1 MSLSIRAMA
10 SLTGME
16 YSGGVMTN
24 DTQIFT
30 TPSDKPVL
38 VIGANGKTGRRLV
51 GRLSAANL
59 PFRAASRSSEIPFD
73 WNDRST
79 WNRAIEGTGSV
90 YITVYPDLSFPG
102 VSENVGVFANLAV
115 TLGAKRLVLLSGRG
129 EAGAQDAEERLR
141 KSGAEVTIV
150 RCSVFNQNFSES
162 FADAIRHG
170 RLSMPVGDIQ
180 EPFVDAEDI
189 ADVAFAAFTDDRHI
203 GETYELTGP
212 RLLTLP
218 QVVEELSR
226 AIGRPVR
233 FDPVSV
239 PQYARE
245 LVEHGFSEEES
256 LPVAQL
262 IADVMDGRNATLVD
276 GVKRALGRE
285 PRDFADF
292 ARAEVTAGTFDLEG
306 GEL

>member
-1 MSLSIRAMA
+1 MQNHTSSLS
-10 SLTGME
+10 
-16 YSGGVMTN
+16 
-24 DTQIFT
+24 
-30 TPSDKPVL
+30 TPANKPVL

-51 GRLSAANL
+51 DRFEAAGL
-59 PFRAASRSSEIPFD
+59 PYRAASRSSEIPFD

-79 WNRAIEGTGSV
+79 WNQAIEGCGSV

-102 VSENVGVFANLAV
+102 VAENVGIFANLAV
-115 TLGAKRLVLLSGRG
+115 TLGARRLVLLSGRG
-129 EAGAQDAEERLR
+129 EEGAQDAEARLHR
-141 KSGAEVTIV
+141 SGADVTIV

-203 GETYELTGP
+203 GEAYELTGP

-218 QVVEELSR
+218 QVVEELST
-226 AIGRPVR
+226 AMGRPVTYEA
-233 FDPVSV
+233 VSI
-239 PQYARE
+239 PDYAKE
-245 LVEHGFSEEES
+245 LVDHGFPEEES
-256 LPVAQL
+256 LPIAQL
-262 IADVMDGRNATLVD
+262 LADVLDGRNASLSD

-285 PRDFADF
+285 PRDFAEF
-292 ARAEVTAGTFDLEG
+292 ARAEVAAGTFDLKG
-306 GEL
+306 AQS